1 MKFTQDFEGDL
12 EVLVNALVTGEHFAF
27 ARFGDGES
35 AILRQRER
43 PFSVDRDG
51 EMWSSTRVDLS
62 VRQALQRSLEYDAP
76 GYYVG
81 TICPAC
87 SGQSQGM
94 RADVKVPLEQQTYA
108 EIFGCSNFHKI
119 KSSLSLLRKA
129 SFLVSSHES
138 ADLRVS
144 TKLIESFDEI
154 DEVAEALL
162 ADCSLKPIALA
173 AGPASCILA
182 HVLWSADRTRTV
194 VDVGSLFD
202 PFLWGKNTRH
212 YMPEGSARGCRVCTW
227 DGHGVGLDTD

>member
-12 EVLVNALVTGEHFAF
+12 ETLVGALVKGEHFAF

-35 AILRQRER
+35 AILRERER
-43 PFSVDRDG
+43 PFRVDRDG
-51 EMWSSTRVDLS
+51 EDWDSTQVESLTRS
-62 VRQALQRSLEYDAP
+62 ALQRSLEYDAP

-94 RADVKVPLEQQTYA
+94 RESVRAPMERQTYA
-108 EIFGCSNFHKI
+108 EIFGNANWHKI
-119 KSSLSLLRKA
+119 KSSLSLLRRS

-138 ADLRVS
+138 ADLQIS
-144 TKLIESFDEI
+144 TNLIERYEEI
-154 DEVAEALL
+154 GEVSAELCKMAGT
-162 ADCSLKPIALA
+162 KPVALA
-173 AGPASCILA
+173 AGPASCVIV
-182 HVLWSADRTRTV
+182 HSLWSFRQDRTV

-202 PFLWGKNTRH
+202 PMLWGKNTRH